1 MVPLLI
7 HNYLLNEL
15 LLLIVEF
22 NVIDQHLEEKLI
34 GYMSKHNWDALMWF
48 HTWDKWQLQW
58 TISVGTE
65 VNDDHMKDELNNLSV
80 IILNLQI
87 FIMI

>member
-7 HNYLLNEL
+7 HNYLLYEL
-15 LLLIVEF
+15 LLLVVEF

-34 GYMSKHNWDALMWF
+34 GNMSKHNRDALMWF

-58 TISVGTE
+58 TIRVGTE